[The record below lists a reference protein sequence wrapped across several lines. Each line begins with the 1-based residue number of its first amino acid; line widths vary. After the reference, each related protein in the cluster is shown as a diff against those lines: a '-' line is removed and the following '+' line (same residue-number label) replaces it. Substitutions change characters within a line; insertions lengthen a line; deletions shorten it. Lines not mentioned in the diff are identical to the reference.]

1 MSKAEQIAK
10 REIAREKAR
19 ILRKRIED
27 PRVLALE
34 EEAQAYKKRKEE
46 EEAQRRLQEEV
57 ERRER
62 NASPLTFKELRSE
75 EYNLKEKKDEEGV
88 VDWLQ
93 KGIGDWKKKRKVQ
106 EGPKRFVN
114 AASIWVFARKLMARE
129 WARAL
134 GKKRPDPREVALME
148 EARIWERRKEENKLR
163 LHRERRM
170 LEAFCQLLLEDKKFP
185 QTKEEETYEFGG
197 VNFLIKKRRYGYKVY
212 IEALEKSP
220 YIQRKGWSDLL
231 GRYELKVNNE
241 FNCVS
246 YRRKEKKK

>member
-93 KGIGDWKKKRKVQ
+93 KGIGDWKKKEK
-106 EGPKRFVN
+106 F
-114 AASIWVFARKLMARE
+114 
-129 WARAL
+129 
-134 GKKRPDPREVALME
+134 KKD
-148 EARIWERRKEENKLR
+148 RRDLS
-163 LHRERRM
+163 M
-170 LEAFCQLLLEDKKFP
+170 LPLSGSLPA
-185 QTKEEETYEFGG
+185 
-197 VNFLIKKRRYGYKVY
+197 N
-212 IEALEKSP
+212 
-220 YIQRKGWSDLL
+220 
-231 GRYELKVNNE
+231 
-241 FNCVS
+241 
-246 YRRKEKKK
+246 